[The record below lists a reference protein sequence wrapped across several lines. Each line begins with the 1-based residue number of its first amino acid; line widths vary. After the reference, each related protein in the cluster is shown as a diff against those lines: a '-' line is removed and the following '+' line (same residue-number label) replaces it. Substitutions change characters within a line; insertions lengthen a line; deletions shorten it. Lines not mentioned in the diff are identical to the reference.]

1 MAMDRTASLLLIPL
15 IIAIVVIIGLIAAV
29 VVMEGDYE
37 IKDREISKQK
47 AERENI
53 NKKFANAESAR
64 VDLARF
70 IAGREEEDIEMLRRR
85 WLQGGPD
92 NDELQRY
99 KLSSTDAR
107 QRFETLTD
115 VYRQLFQ
122 ERFNCLQAAKRAIDE
137 QELAKND
144 YLKAQEG
151 FAEVKSDLEKEKQ
164 ALIEEKSRIEKDFE
178 KYRIEKTAE
187 IAQITK
193 TLDDLRAAK
202 DEERKKFEMDAAAL
216 YSKISELEQ
225 RIKVLTPKPPQTLM
239 SCDPDGEIILADNK
253 LGNAY
258 IDLMRRD
265 GLRVGMIFDV
275 FRYIK
280 GGRTKTKGKIE
291 VKVVNDDKPSQV
303 AIIECLEP
311 EDDPI
316 VKGDYIISPLFDK
329 KKVRIFVFAGEL
341 VNPLYTKYEVTKKI
355 QEMGAKVAPEVT
367 VETDFLVA
375 GKGAEE
381 TEQYPKAIQLGVII
395 MREEELLRYIGR

>member
-1 MAMDRTASLLLIPL
+1 MAMDRTAALLLIPL
-15 IIAIVVIIGLIAAV
+15 IIAIIVIIGLIAAV
-29 VVMEGDYE
+29 VYMEGDYE
-37 IKDREISKQK
+37 IFRREINNQK

-53 NKKFANAESAR
+53 NKKFARAKLDYET
-64 VDLARF
+64 LARF
-70 IAGREEEDIEMLRRR
+70 IAGREEEDIEILRRT
-85 WLQGGPD
+85 WLQGGPE

-107 QRFETLTD
+107 QKFETLTD
-115 VYRQLFQ
+115 VYKQIFQ
-122 ERFNCLQAAKRAIDE
+122 ERFNCLKAAGDAITE

-144 YLKAQEG
+144 LLKAQEG
-151 FAEVKSDLEKEKQ
+151 FAEVKINMEKDNQ
-164 ALIEEKSRIEKDFE
+164 ALSEEKSRLEKE
-178 KYRIEKTAE
+178 LERVKSETATA
-187 IAQITK
+187 IKQLNDA
-193 TLDDLRAAK
+193 LDALRVAK
-202 DEERKKFEMDAAAL
+202 DDERKKFEMEIAAH

-225 RIKVLTPKPPQTLM
+225 RIKILTPKPPLTLM
-239 SCDPDGEIILADNK
+239 SCEPDGEIILADNK
-253 LGNAY
+253 LGHAY

-291 VKVVNDDKPSQV
+291 VKVVNDDKPSQA

-316 VKGDYIISPLFDK
+316 VKGDHIISPLFDK
-329 KKVRIFVFAGEL
+329 KKVRVFVFAGDL
-341 VNPLYTKYEVTKKI
+341 VNPLYTKYEMTKKI

-367 VETDFLVA
+367 VETDFLVV
-375 GKGAEE
+375 GKGAED
-381 TEQYPKAIQLGVII
+381 TEQYSRAIQLGVII